1 MAAPNMNKFA
11 DLWLACASH
20 QIEASV
26 ELGASTLEYMSKI
39 HDLETN
45 FLRRET
51 GNAILLTKQCV
62 EARTPLEAASM
73 MAERWRV
80 ELQESAVFAKQLG
93 ELLGDVTVKLNH
105 SMQQRMIEV
114 NKECVSCLHGAGNRR
129 LPGNADMAQFF
140 DKSFQELPGMFG
152 KIMES
157 GKQITEAWSDG
168 LKHVVPQML
177 AAASVANDH
186 AARKSASKAVN
197 AES

>member
-1 MAAPNMNKFA
+1 MAAPNMDKFA

-20 QIEASV
+20 QIESGV
-26 ELGASTLEYMSKI
+26 ELGASALDCMSKI
-39 HDLETN
+39 YDLDTN

-51 GNAILLTKQCV
+51 GNAILLAKQCV
-62 EARTPLEAASM
+62 EARTPVEAASM
-73 MAERWRV
+73 MAERWRG

-114 NKECVSCLHGAGNRR
+114 NKECVSCLHGAGSHR
-129 LPGNADMAQFF
+129 LPGNADMAHLF

-152 KIMES
+152 KMMES

-177 AAASVANDH
+177 AAANVANDH
-186 AARKSASKAVN
+186 AARKSAGKVAK